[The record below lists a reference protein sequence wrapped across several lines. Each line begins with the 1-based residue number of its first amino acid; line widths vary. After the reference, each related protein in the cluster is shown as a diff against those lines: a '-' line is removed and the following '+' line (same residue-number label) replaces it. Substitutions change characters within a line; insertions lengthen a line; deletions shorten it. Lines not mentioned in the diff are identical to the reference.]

1 MTSRQHCIQQPTLDW
16 VDKHFPSIFSEVHFG
31 NHWALE
37 GKSKAKSEICRCARE
52 PRLQPRAPHTIILC
66 SPACVS
72 IGMSNVTRKPSC
84 NSFVMGFDGGNATQ
98 YASLNSG
105 EWDCSSHCRVGNLS
119 YIFSPSGHR
128 EIGATVLIDDNPRY
142 AVECASAGI
151 DVLLY
156 DWNMSYPWSK
166 TPDG

>member
-1 MTSRQHCIQQPTLDW
+1 MD
-16 VDKHFPSIFSEVHFG
+16 
-31 NHWALE
+31 
-37 GKSKAKSEICRCARE
+37 
-52 PRLQPRAPHTIILC
+52 
-66 SPACVS
+66 
-72 IGMSNVTRKPSC
+72 
-84 NSFVMGFDGGNATQ
+84 FDGGNATQ
-98 YASLNSG
+98 YALLNSG
-105 EWDCSSHCRVGNLS
+105 EWDCSSPCRVDNLS